1 LVWCI
6 PSSSRHTFF
15 SLPFCFI
22 PSPPGNLR
30 RSSLVSVGRGE
41 NPQLTIAGGCRVQE
55 RGQLRA
61 WGTWNPRYARG
72 GRFGACTQKSRRS
85 SSVSVGPGKNPQ
97 LTMAGGCRVQER
109 GQLRAWGTWNP
120 RYARGGRFGTRT
132 RNSSPL
138 GLISVG
144 HGENPQLTMAGGC
157 RMQERGYLWAWGT
170 WNPRCAR
177 GGQFGACT

>member
-1 LVWCI
+1 
-6 PSSSRHTFF
+6 
-15 SLPFCFI
+15 
-22 PSPPGNLR
+22 
-30 RSSLVSVGRGE
+30 LVSVGRGE

-97 LTMAGGCRVQER
+97 LTMARGCRVQER
-109 GQLRAWGTWNP
+109 GYLRAWGAWNLICV
-120 RYARGGRFGTRT
+120 RRGRFDARAQK
-132 RNSSPL
+132 SSPL
-138 GLISVG
+138 GSISVG
-144 HGENPQLTMAGGC
+144 RGENPQLMMAGGC
-157 RMQERGYLWAWGT
+157 WMRERGYLQAWGA

-177 GGQFGACT
+177 GGRFDARTQNSSPLGSISAGPRKSPQWTMPEDRRVR